1 MADKRQHRETPSW
14 HISRQRGS
22 AHNVSQPWTTHS
34 VLVVA
39 TLDGEFRHHCAP
51 EALANFT
58 LVLMQRVRPS
68 APYFAPNFGFEAGAF
83 MQFIV
88 TFYENFPNQTFF
100 LQDQFEPHN
109 GNWLQWARCVR
120 PEAAYAPLTHVRLK
134 TKRVNLRKD
143 DPAGAHT
150 AVIEQCYRNFLHAFG
165 LSALVPSG
173 GVFRHKLFQG
183 SSFVASRQQIR
194 RHPHKAYMQAH
205 QMLAGGDGRC
215 HHGELRWA
223 ELHTKRSSHS
233 LLLDSPAER
242 GKHTSG
248 GAFEHLQAVIFGGMG
263 LMGPGSFDWCSGFLH
278 KTRCRGSP
286 CPERRG

>member
-120 PEAAYAPLTHVRLK
+120 PK
-134 TKRVNLRKD
+134 
-143 DPAGAHT
+143 G
-150 AVIEQCYRNFLHAFG
+150 
-165 LSALVPSG
+165 PSN
-173 GVFRHKLFQG
+173 G
-183 SSFVASRQQIR
+183 SSRTAPTPGRGAILR
-194 RHPHKAYMQAH
+194 RSGVGAV
-205 QMLAGGDGRC
+205 
-215 HHGELRWA
+215 
-223 ELHTKRSSHS
+223 S
-233 LLLDSPAER
+233 
-242 GKHTSG
+242 TS
-248 GAFEHLQAVIFGGMG
+248 V
-263 LMGPGSFDWCSGFLH
+263 S
-278 KTRCRGSP
+278 
-286 CPERRG
+286 